1 MFYARWTIDFCSL
14 SGKVLFTMH
23 FNGRLWHFYEF
34 QHWAIFIYLFYNT
47 QSNIIP
53 ASWQTWTGFKSTK
66 KESFMAK
73 FFGGKLL
80 LMMGMIVQSWAFV
93 FLFHRE
99 SIMLGQKS
107 ERKQF
112 FCQIKHGRKI
122 SFPLTETFSCYISGN
137 SAYWKVCDNQW
148 VAVLWRWVDL
158 GFSASGSSGGPG
170 VQWVVCR
177 PLWSPS
183 RYSASHPQTCVVLKY
198 AGKFVMLPR

>member
-1 MFYARWTIDFCSL
+1 MDACDIFMNFNIGQYLSIYFLIPKAKSCQLPDRLEQCSNPPRK
-14 SGKVLFTMH
+14 KVLWQNSSGGNYFWWWAWLYRVGLLYFYFT
-23 FNGRLWHFYEF
+23 
-34 QHWAIFIYLFYNT
+34 
-47 QSNIIP
+47 
-53 ASWQTWTGFKSTK
+53 
-66 KESFMAK
+66 
-73 FFGGKLL
+73 GK
-80 LMMGMIVQSWAFV
+80 
-93 FLFHRE
+93 